1 MRLPGGASTAA
12 EAAAKD
18 HLEKEGRFKVAGEA
32 AQPSASTS
40 GRGNEQRQH
49 LAPEH
54 LDSKHWRFQ
63 QPNLVLHTE
72 TGQVNML
79 VFITCLTLRLGRCIC
94 IYGVLST

>member
-1 MRLPGGASTAA
+1 MPGSAPTA
-12 EAAAKD
+12 EAAAND
-18 HLEKEGRFKVAGEA
+18 YLEKLEGRFKVAGEA

-63 QPNLVLHTE
+63 QPNLILHTE
-72 TGQVNML
+72 NGQVNML
-79 VFITCLTLRLGRCIC
+79 VFITSLTLRLGRCIR
-94 IYGVLST
+94 IYGVRST

>member
-1 MRLPGGASTAA
+1 MPGGAHTAA
-12 EAAAKD
+12 EAAAKA

-32 AQPSASTS
+32 AQPIASTS

-54 LDSKHWRFQ
+54 LDSKHWHFQ
-63 QPNLVLHTE
+63 QPNLILHTE

-79 VFITCLTLRLGRCIC
+79 VFITSLTLRLGRCIR
-94 IYGVLST
+94 IYGVLSI